1 MFASVVRGRVRRT
14 GTSGAGRGAR
24 LLVAVAGSAI
34 ALSSMVVA
42 DVAGTVDASA
52 SGVVSLTPARL
63 LETRVG
69 ASTVDG
75 VQQGL
80 GRRGAGSTVEVAV
93 AGRGGVPANAAA
105 VMLNVTAVS
114 PGAGG
119 FVTVFPCGE
128 PRPNASNLNY
138 AAGDVVANAVLS
150 KVGAGG
156 RVCVFTSADAD
167 IIVDVN
173 GAFTDGSGVVSLTP
187 ARLLETRVGASTVD
201 GVQQGLG
208 RRGAGSTVEVAVAG
222 RGGVPANAAAVML
235 NVTAV
240 SPGAGGF
247 VTVFPCGEPR
257 PNASNLNYAAGDVV
271 ANAVLSKVGAGGRV
285 CVFTSAD
292 ADIIVDVNGAFTDGS
307 GVVSLTP
314 ARLLETR
321 VGASTV
327 DGVQQGLGRRGAG
340 STVEVAVAGRGGVPA
355 NAAAV
360 MLNVTAVSPG
370 AGGFV
375 TVFPCGEPRPNASN
389 LNYAAGD
396 VVANAVLS
404 KVGAGGRVCVFTSA
418 DADIIVDVN
427 GASSGGPSPDSAG
440 PSSGG
445 TGSGGG
451 QSRVHRFADLPADL
465 MPAGAGLYTLTTG
478 STQRSSTDGLDLV
491 AATSVGL
498 ESGVPPIDISD
509 VWAQVGLDEPPRGWT
524 MDGASG
530 DDRLVKQDTAEPILS
545 IDRSGYVSSSMSVA
559 IGRLLLLRVDAT
571 NNVTAAGSCS
581 GAVVAHTMVLTAAH
595 CLGWDWYVFVP
606 GLMDDQQPVGL
617 WWARG
622 DRALAEP
629 LYNVHRR
636 SAAATAFDYA
646 LVKFDPQF
654 NEGRYL
660 GEQTG
665 AFPILQDASLLPTKL
680 AVGYPVEGSYNRTN
694 GGLCDSVRV
703 ATSCRPYFCQSSA
716 GLYQDHVDGGRVMT
730 YGCDDHGGASG
741 GPVFAKVGE
750 VWYIISVNAAS
761 MYFVDQNGNVCQTRG
776 CAWIMLNGKGPEFTS
791 ARFEAFVQAAVNM

>member
-1 MFASVVRGRVRRT
+1 M
-14 GTSGAGRGAR
+14 
-24 LLVAVAGSAI
+24 LVAVAGSAI

-42 DVAGTVDASA
+42 DVSGTVDASG

-63 LETRVG
+63 LDTRVG

-80 GRRGAGSTVEVAV
+80 GRRGVGSTVEVAV
-93 AGRGGVPANAAA
+93 AGRGGVPAGAAA
-105 VMLNVTAVS
+105 VMLNVTAVA
-114 PGAGG
+114 PGAAG
-119 FVTVFPCGE
+119 FATVFPCGE
-128 PRPNASNLNY
+128 SRPNASNLNY

-156 RVCVFTSADAD
+156 KVCVFTSADAD

-173 GAFTDGSGVVSLTP
+173 GAFTGGSGVVSLTP

-208 RRGAGSTVEVAVAG
+208 RRGVGSTVEVAVAG
-222 RGGVPANAAAVML
+222 RGGVPAGAAAVML

-240 SPGAGGF
+240 APGAAGF
-247 VTVFPCGEPR
+247 ATVFPCGESR

-271 ANAVLSKVGAGGRV
+271 ANAVLSKVGAGGKV

-292 ADIIVDVNGAFTDGS
+292 ADIIVDVNGAFTGGS

-327 DGVQQGLGRRGAG
+327 DGVQQGLGRRGVG

-355 NAAAV
+355 GAAAV
-360 MLNVTAVSPG
+360 MLNVTAVAPG
-370 AGGFV
+370 AAGFA
-375 TVFPCGEPRPNASN
+375 TVFPCGESRPNASN

-404 KVGAGGRVCVFTSA
+404 KVGAGGKVCVFTSA

-427 GASSGGPSPDSAG
+427 GAFGAG
-440 PSSGG
+440 NS
-445 TGSGGG
+445 GSGSG
-451 QSRVHRFADLPADL
+451 QSAAHRFADLPADL
-465 MPAGAGLYTLTTG
+465 IPAGAGLYTLTTG
-478 STQRSSTDGLDLV
+478 STQRSNADDLDLV
-491 AATSVGL
+491 AATTVDLGA
-498 ESGVPPIDISD
+498 GVPPIDLSD
-509 VWAQVGLDEPPRGWT
+509 AWIQAGFDEPPRGWNGT
-524 MDGASG
+524 GGSG
-530 DDRLVKQDTAEPILS
+530 RLAMLESAEPILS

-559 IGRLLLLRVDAT
+559 IGRLLLLRVDAN
-571 NNVTAAGSCS
+571 NNVTSASSCS
-581 GAVVAHTMVLTAAH
+581 GAVVAATMVLTAAH

-622 DRALAEP
+622 DRALADP
-629 LYNVHRR
+629 LHSVHKA
-636 SAAATAFDYA
+636 SAAGTAFDYA

-654 NEGRYL
+654 NEDRNLAEY
-660 GEQTG
+660 TG
-665 AFPILQDASLLPTKL
+665 AFPMLQDASMLPTKL

-703 ATSCRPYFCQSSA
+703 ATSCRPYSCQSSA
-716 GLYQDHVDGGRVMT
+716 GLYDDHVDGGRVMT
-730 YGCDDHGGASG
+730 YGCDDHGGSSG

-761 MYFVDQNGNVCQTRG
+761 TYFVDRNGNLCQTRG

-791 ARFEAFVQAAVNM
+791 ARFGAFVQAAVNM